1 MHTIQSC
8 SVHCARGSTQYITN
22 DFVLTRN
29 FEHGNRML
37 TVQFNAQY
45 SLYNNVVINKF
56 KLREHQHRSVQFEEK
71 NYVIMMST
79 TTLITKT
86 LFNRLFICSIP
97 YNKYFLTLY
106 FGQIINI
113 IFLILHDQDKI

>member
-1 MHTIQSC
+1 MHTIRLC

-22 DFVLTRN
+22 DFVITRN

-56 KLREHQHRSVQFEEK
+56 KVHERQHRSVQFKK
-71 NYVIMMST
+71 NLHHYDIDDIANYQNTFSSSVYSVNT
-79 TTLITKT
+79 
-86 LFNRLFICSIP
+86 
-97 YNKYFLTLY
+97 
-106 FGQIINI
+106 IINS
-113 IFLILHDQDKI
+113 LY